1 MAVASHER
9 LDQSQSTS
17 SSDSVPTEQLSNGV
31 EWAARLG
38 YAAKGLVYA
47 VVGGIAIQQAL
58 GQGGDVGGAR
68 EALEQIASG
77 PFGTTL
83 LALVTAGLVGYVIW
97 RLVQAFLDPEAEVTD
112 SDGSRWAVRAFYLV
126 SAATYGLLAWFGFS
140 ILTGNGG
147 GSGSSSS
154 SEQAQGLMS
163 TTWGVWLLGIIGLA
177 MLVRGGVQF
186 WKAYTESFREKISRF
201 DLGPARGR
209 WVLTASRVG
218 LTARGVVFAIIGV
231 SVVHAAWT
239 RDASSA
245 QGTEGALESLV
256 GSPWLLGAVG
266 VGLVCYAVYQWVK
279 ARYRIVGV

>member
-1 MAVASHER
+1 MAVAADDR
-9 LDQSQSTS
+9 LDQSRSHS
-17 SSDSVPTEQLSNGV
+17 SASIPTEQLSDGV

-38 YAAKGLVYA
+38 YAAKGVVYA
-47 VVGGIAIQQAL
+47 VVGGIAVQQAI

-83 LALVTAGLVGYVIW
+83 LALVTAGLAGYVIW
-97 RLVQAFLDPEAEVTD
+97 RLVQVFADPEADATD
-112 SDGSRWAVRAFYLV
+112 SDGKRWGARAFYLV
-126 SAATYGLLAWFGFS
+126 SAGAYALLAWFGLS

-154 SEQAQGLMS
+154 SEQAQGLMTS
-163 TTWGVWLLGIIGLA
+163 TWGVWLLGLIGVAIVIRGA
-177 MLVRGGVQF
+177 MQF
-186 WKAYTESFREKISRF
+186 WKAYTESFRDKIRRF
-201 DLGPARGR
+201 DLGPARGE
-209 WVLTASRVG
+209 WVLRASRVG
-218 LTARGVVFAIIGV
+218 LTARGVVFGIVGV
-231 SVVHAAWT
+231 SVAYAALT
-239 RDASSA
+239 RDPSSA
-245 QGTEGALESLV
+245 QGTEGALEFLV